1 MSTAPQPGAF
11 LREHRAEWKALATK
25 HGLKRGVMDVELGE
39 GKGGYQYFIMTLFDF
54 DRHLDL
60 SGMREVGFEESVE
73 GDTSW
78 AIAFER
84 FRKGKAIP

>member
-1 MSTAPQPGAF
+1 
-11 LREHRAEWKALATK
+11 
-25 HGLKRGVMDVELGE
+25 MDVELGE

-60 SGMREVGFEESVE
+60 SGMRDVGFEESVE
-73 GDTSW
+73 GDASW

-84 FRKGKAIP
+84 LRKAKAIP